1 MIDDSPDSL
10 DSLMR
15 GGSRPA
21 QLEPTPGD
29 MPAGMID
36 AARDFQDAMNAGD
49 HHAMAKA
56 WWDGHSIAH
65 AALTGAGDID
75 DDDEE

>member
-1 MIDDSPDSL
+1 MIDDSPTSL
-10 DSLMR
+10 DSLLR
-15 GGSRPA
+15 GSDRPA

-36 AARDFQDAMNAGD
+36 AARDFKDAMDAGD

-65 AALTGAGDID
+65 AALTGVDY
-75 DDDEE
+75 DDEE